1 MDDLVQF
8 LRARLDEDEA
18 AARLAAEPES
28 WMQLNRQSRPDWY
41 VQFWADPDVAAVVA
55 DPESSA
61 YPVVATP
68 QGMEADDAEA
78 RADHIARHDPAR
90 VLAEVDA
97 KRQVLD
103 RYENQAVLLANHMG
117 GILTKHLV
125 QELRA
130 VVQLL
135 ALPYASHPDYQP
147 AWAPDPA

>member
-1 MDDLVQF
+1 MDALVQF
-8 LRARLDEDEA
+8 LRDRYNEERADALKRAGVFPTPVVWDNGDVALHVYPTGTAVVLRGPSPDGYDD
-18 AARLAAEPES
+18 LAA
-28 WMQLNRQSRPDWY
+28 LKT
-41 VQFWADPDVAAVVA
+41 WADT
-55 DPESSA
+55 EGGW
-61 YPVVATP
+61 T
-68 QGMEADDAEA
+68 Q
-78 RADHIARHDPAR
+78 AR

-135 ALPYASHPDYQP
+135 GLPYASHLDYQP